1 MEKGSYHAI
10 IEELDMGPTDYTVK
24 AACPTEFEFEGT
36 SKGFEGG
43 IAVRDLNNQL
53 VVLGLCEGNHC
64 SEKSKKDRGHGRL
77 VAMTRKTSEDGT
89 CEWQTL
95 RVIRIPESADFAD
108 YSAITMNAKG
118 RVAIA
123 SQEDSQIWIGN
134 LLGQTP
140 EGLWNIA
147 EMEFDVDK
155 KGKKAG
161 PKFNFPKN
169 DMCITVYCNIEG
181 IHWINDEMLL
191 AASDK
196 MKSNQDFRCFEKDQS
211 VHVFVLP

>member
-1 MEKGSYHAI
+1 
-10 IEELDMGPTDYTVK
+10 LDLGLADYTVK

-64 SEKSKKDRGHGRL
+64 SEKNKKDRGNGRL
-77 VAMTRKTSEDGT
+77 VAMTRKTLDEDGT
-89 CEWQTL
+89 CEWKTL
-95 RVIRIPESADFAD
+95 RVIHIPESADFED
-108 YSAITMNAKG
+108 YSAITMDAKG
-118 RVAIA
+118 RVAIIA

-147 EMEFDVDK
+147 EMEFDVDINEK
-155 KGKKAG
+155 L
-161 PKFNFPKN
+161 NFPKN
-169 DMCITVYCNIEG
+169 DMCMTVYCNIEG
-181 IHWINDEMLL
+181 IHWINDEKLL
-191 AASDK
+191 AVSDK
-196 MKSNQDFRCFEKDQS
+196 KKSSQDSRCSEKDQS
-211 VHVFVLP
+211 VHVFELP